1 MGDPTLLPAWCRA
14 LARAGR
20 RAVPLVVI
28 PVSLLGALLLPTWT
42 VLGLGPLLGLFAAGV
57 VLTAEPCGPVRPG
70 TRRAAALAGAV
81 GVLALPFAAG
91 ANQLEPVGGVLVLL
105 VLVLGSAAALEQ
117 VAAADGDGPA
127 DEVLRTLPTAQLV
140 AVWAAAG
147 AVLDRRSSPR
157 DRARAVR
164 RRAAVLDELTR
175 RDPEGVAA
183 WLRAGGDPPGPATRA
198 DAAG

>member
-1 MGDPTLLPAWCRA
+1 MGDPTGLPAWCRP

-20 RAVPLVVI
+20 RVVPLVAV

-57 VLTAEPCGPVRPG
+57 VLTAEPVGPVRPR

-91 ANQLEPVGGVLVLL
+91 THQLAPGGGVLVVL
-105 VLVLGSAAALEQ
+105 VLVLGSAAALEFV
-117 VAAADGDGPA
+117 VAADDDGPA
-127 DEVLRTLPTAQLV
+127 DDVLPSLPTPQLV
-140 AVWAAAG
+140 AVWEAAG
-147 AVLDRRSSPR
+147 AVLDRWSSPR

-183 WLRAGGDPPGPATRA
+183 WLRAGGDPPGPHTRA